1 LAPRLAGDQRHRHPA
16 LGEREEQLES
26 PVGGGVGERDLDAV
40 VAAARVEAM
49 GRRIRVAEARGAVAL
64 HPEARGRRRAGPRA
78 GTVPEAPCIS
88 HAIEQLRVTER
99 DLAGLAWRNREYAR
113 PQQAVTG
120 QLDQGRVAFAAH
132 DVLVNRAR
140 LA

>member
-1 LAPRLAGDQRHRHPA
+1 
-16 LGEREEQLES
+16 
-26 PVGGGVGERDLDAV
+26 ERDLDAV

-49 GRRIRVAEARGAVAL
+49 GRRIRVAEARGAVHL
-64 HPEARGRRRAGPRA
+64 HPEARRRRRAGPRA
-78 GTVPEAPCIS
+78 GTVSEAPCIS

-140 LA
+140 LARIHRLALQLAVALPQREIAEHGLARQRI